1 MLEYIIGFSIRN
13 KLMVMLFTATIAG
26 FGIYSLTRIPI
37 GAVPDITNNQVQV
50 ITTSRNLSTQDVE
63 QFITWPVELEMANLP
78 GVREIRSVSKFGLS
92 VVTIVFEE
100 RLGTYLPR
108 QLIAEKI
115 KSAAEKIPEGFG
127 VPEMGPISTG
137 LGEIYQYI
145 LDTKPGYDSLYS
157 PMDLRTIQ
165 DWQVRRQLSGIPGVV
180 EVNTWGGFLKQYE
193 VAVDP
198 ERLQSAGIT
207 IGELFTALENNNHVA
222 GGGYIEKSHQSYFIR
237 GEGLATS
244 LEDVENIVVTTHGG
258 IPVLVKD
265 IARVGFG
272 HATRFGAIT
281 GNGEGEKVLG
291 QVMMLKNANSKA
303 VIKAVKARVAEVQ
316 ETLPEGIFIN
326 PFLERSALIAK
337 TTKTVAENL
346 ILGFLIVAFIVILLI
361 GDYRSGLVVAS
372 VIPLCL
378 LFGISLMYLFGIDA
392 NLMSLGAIDFGIIID
407 GAVIIVEF
415 IAFRLTAKSAT
426 LIALSRDEK
435 QEEIDK
441 ITYDSSV
448 KMLKSAI
455 FGQLIIMIVFI
466 PVLSLTG
473 VEGKM
478 FRPMAL
484 AFCFALLGALIFCL
498 TYVPVMASL
507 FLKPHDNKEKKNL
520 SDKIITL
527 LQRSYQPVL
536 HFAMDHKKLILGTT
550 LVVFLTSLLIFG
562 RMGGEFIPTLDEGDF
577 VIQPVLP
584 TGTSLGTTIGITT
597 KIEKILLRFPEV
609 EQVVSRIGAAEV
621 PTDPMSMEESDII
634 VTLKPIREWTSAKTK
649 DELAEKIKEALSVLP
664 GFEPEFTQPIEMRFN
679 ELITGVRADV
689 AIKIYGDD
697 LSVLAAKADEL
708 KTLISR
714 VEGASDIT
722 VDKVE
727 GLPQMSVS
735 FRRDRLARHGISIAD
750 ANRVISMAFAGMSA
764 GTLLEGE
771 KRFDLVVRLD
781 NAFRQEIDHLRNLLV
796 PAPNGNMVPMRE
808 LAEINYATGPAKIS
822 RDMTRRHI
830 VVGINVR
837 NRDMESVVKDIQTLA
852 NERFSLPTGYSMTYG
867 GQYQNL
873 RSARQRLLIA
883 VPVAL
888 LLIFILL
895 HFAFHSFR
903 DALMIFSAIPLSAVG
918 RILLLWM
925 RGMPFSISA
934 GVGFIALFGIAVLN
948 GIVLIE
954 HLKELKRKG
963 ITDMRERIFRGTRER
978 LRPVVM
984 TASAAALGFLP
995 MAISTSAGAEVQRP
1009 LATVVIG
1016 GLVTST
1022 LLTMIILP
1030 LFYALFDRPEKTY
1043 GKRKKPHLP
1052 PVMKSLLITLST
1064 TLLLSALTQPALAAM
1079 WYPSSPYGSPK
1090 TSSSLW
1096 NPPGT
1101 SSSPRDSLGT
1111 IFSSHD
1117 SLGKTPLEVLTADEA
1132 VRFALEHHPGVQ
1144 AAALKV
1150 RQASLMVPAGFN
1162 PEKTALFYN
1171 YDQNNIAENGL
1182 PIKVWGLRQ
1191 NFSFPTVYTSR
1202 TKLLKTVTGVEEARY
1217 QLVVRETER
1226 NVRQKYDEVLILSRK
1241 VTLFR
1246 EIDSLYQATATRSD
1260 LKFRAGESNHLE
1272 KLMADSRLIKAH
1284 QALTAAENDLSSA
1297 REEIFAL
1304 MNTPG
1309 GFSFPG
1315 ELPHMASTRE
1325 SPSDLSPTEKLF
1337 DREDQMARAQLQLER
1352 NSLLPDFELEYFQGT
1367 NHAPGSDIYRGFT
1380 AGLTLPLWFGEQK
1393 AKIRSASLDTELNQ
1407 LNRKNWTLAH
1417 ETRVAQLRRNLTLL
1431 ASSLSQYLAKGRE
1444 TAYELRKAASLSL
1457 SHGEIDF
1464 FQYLMAIENASDLE
1478 NDYLDKLLQHN
1489 QMVYDLNSLIP

>member
-13 KLMVMLFTATIAG
+13 KLMVLLFTATIAG
-26 FGIYSLTRIPI
+26 FGLYSLTQIPI

-63 QFITWPVELEMANLP
+63 QFITYPVELEMANLP
-78 GVREIRSVSKFGLS
+78 GVKEIRSVSKFGLS

-165 DWQVRRQLSGIPGVV
+165 DWQVKRQLSGIPGVV
-180 EVNTWGGFLKQYE
+180 EVNTWGGYLKQYE

-198 ERLQSAGIT
+198 NRLQAAGLT
-207 IGELFTALENNNHVA
+207 IGELFSALEKNSQVA
-222 GGGYIEKSHQSYFIR
+222 GGGYIERNNQSYFIR

-244 LEDVENIVVTTHGG
+244 LEDVENMVVTTRDG

-265 IARVGFG
+265 VARVGFG

-291 QVMMLKNANSKA
+291 QVMMLKNANSKQ
-303 VIKAVKARVAEVQ
+303 VINDVKARVAEVQ
-316 ETLPEGIFIN
+316 ETLPEGVYIN

-361 GDYRSGLVVAS
+361 GDIRSGLVVAS

-378 LFGISLMYLFGIDA
+378 LFGISLMYIFGIDA

-415 IAFRLTAKSAT
+415 IAFRMAAQSASILALAKE
-426 LIALSRDEK
+426 DQQEK
-435 QEEIDK
+435 IDR

-484 AFCFALLGALIFCL
+484 AFCFALLGAMFFCL
-498 TYVPVMASL
+498 TWVPVIASL
-507 FLKPHDNKEKKNL
+507 FLKPRSEKKKENISERL
-520 SDKIITL
+520 MRL
-527 LQRSYQPVL
+527 LQKSYLPVL
-536 HFAMDHKKLILGTT
+536 EFSMKFKRLVLGTT
-550 LVVFLTSLLIFG
+550 LVVFIFSLFIFG

-584 TGTSLGTTIGITT
+584 TGTSLGTTIDITT
-597 KIEKILLRFPEV
+597 KIEKILLEFPEV

-634 VTLKPIREWTSAKTK
+634 VTLKPIREWTSAKSK
-649 DELAEKIKEALSVLP
+649 DELAEKFKEALEVLP

-689 AIKIYGDD
+689 AIKIYGEN
-697 LSVLAAKADEL
+697 LSVLASRADALRE
-708 KTLISR
+708 LISG
-714 VEGASDIT
+714 VEGASDVT
-722 VDKVE
+722 VEKVE
-727 GLPQMSVS
+727 GLPQMTVTY
-735 FRRDRLARHGISIAD
+735 RRDRLARYGISVAD
-750 ANRVISMAFAGMSA
+750 ANQVISMAFSGMIA
-764 GTLLEGE
+764 GTLFEGE
-771 KRFDLVVRLD
+771 KRFDLVIRLD
-781 NAFRQEIDHLRNLLV
+781 QQFRQEIEHISNLVV
-796 PAPNGNMVPMRE
+796 PAADGSMVPLRE
-808 LAEINYATGPAKIS
+808 LAEISYTTGPAKIS

-837 NRDMESVVKDIQTLA
+837 NRDMESVVTDIQTLV
-852 NERFSLPTGYSMTYG
+852 NKNYDLPAGYSMTYG

-873 RSARQRLLIA
+873 HSARQRLLIA

-888 LLIFILL
+888 LLIFVLL
-895 HFAFHSFR
+895 HFAFHSIR

-918 RILLLWM
+918 GILLLWV

-954 HLKELKRKG
+954 HLKELKKKG
-963 ITDMRERIFRGTRER
+963 MTDINQRIFTGTRER

-984 TASAAALGFLP
+984 TAAAAALGFLP

-1016 GLVTST
+1016 GLITST

-1030 LFYALFDRPEKTY
+1030 LFYSIFDRPEKIY
-1043 GKRKKPHLP
+1043 GRKKKSHLP
-1052 PVMKSLLITLST
+1052 PPMMLLLLLLTLGFGVTAQTRENTAST
-1064 TLLLSALTQPALAAM
+1064 TLGVPLS
-1079 WYPSSPYGSPK
+1079 
-1090 TSSSLW
+1090 
-1096 NPPGT
+1096 
-1101 SSSPRDSLGT
+1101 
-1111 IFSSHD
+1111 
-1117 SLGKTPLEVLTADEA
+1117 ADEA
-1132 VRFALEHHPGVQ
+1132 VKIALENNSSLQAATLRSRQ
-1144 AAALKV
+1144 AAA
-1150 RQASLMVPAGFN
+1150 MVPAGFN
-1162 PEKTALFYN
+1162 PDKTALFYN

-1191 NFSFPTVYTSR
+1191 NFRFPTVYASQV
-1202 TKLLKTVTGVEEARY
+1202 KLNRSYALLENTR
-1217 QLVVRETER
+1217 LDLLLRETEK
-1226 NVRQKYDEVLILSRK
+1226 NVRQKYDEVLVVAYKISLLK
-1241 VTLFR
+1241 NL
-1246 EIDSLYQATATRSD
+1246 DSLYTSAASHSSLRFST
-1260 LKFRAGESNHLE
+1260 GESSKLE
-1272 KLMADSRLIKAH
+1272 KLMADSRQQQAR
-1284 QALTAAENDLSSA
+1284 QALAEAENNLRTVTGELLLLLNSHPNLTFPTGIPAPAGVS
-1297 REEIFAL
+1297 
-1304 MNTPG
+1304 P
-1309 GFSFPG
+1309 SFPAGFPEQKLYDLAG
-1315 ELPHMASTRE
+1315 ES
-1325 SPSDLSPTEKLF
+1325 
-1337 DREDQMARAQLQLER
+1337 AQALLQLER
-1352 NSLLPDFELEYFQGT
+1352 NNLLPDIELEYFQGT
-1367 NHAPGSDIYRGFT
+1367 NSAPGSEIYRGFT
-1380 AGLTLPLWFGEQK
+1380 AGLALPLWFGEQK
-1393 AKIRSASLDTELNQ
+1393 AKIRSAAVGQELIE
-1407 LNRKNWTLAH
+1407 LEKKSR
-1417 ETRVAQLRRNLTLL
+1417 LL
-1431 ASSLSQYLAKGRE
+1431 AAQTQRERLQQELKLLRSYLDQYKEKGE
-1444 TAYELRKAASLSL
+1444 NLVAELKKSATLSL
-1457 SHGEIDF
+1457 RNGEIDF
-1464 FQYLMAIENASDLE
+1464 YQYIFTLESAVNMENS
-1478 NDYLDKLLQHN
+1478 YLDKLVRYN
-1489 QMVYDLNSLIP
+1489 QTVYELNYLNP